1 MKNLHTPGP
10 WKLEYDYSL
19 VMPFKRGNYIVTSGP
34 IGPSEADRDE
44 LRANARLIAA
54 APELLEALNTIQVCL
69 TSWNEHGRYT
79 NLIEY
84 ALTAI
89 QKATT
94 NV

>member
-44 LRANARLIAA
+44 LRANARLIAS
-54 APELLEALNTIQVCL
+54 APELLQALQDMLDMTRFQYKEMA
-69 TSWNEHGRYT
+69 TYK
-79 NLIEY
+79 Y
-84 ALTAI
+84 AQEIIT
-89 QKATT
+89 KATRP
-94 NV
+94 